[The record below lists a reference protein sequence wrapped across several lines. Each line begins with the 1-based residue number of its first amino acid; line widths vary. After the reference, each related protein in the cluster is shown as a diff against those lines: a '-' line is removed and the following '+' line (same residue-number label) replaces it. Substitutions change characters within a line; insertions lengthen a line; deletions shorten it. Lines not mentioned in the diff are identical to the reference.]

1 MVWSKRT
8 RSYVIDRLNDEA
20 GLEDGIAFYY
30 CEYSQAVESQTPEII
45 VASFVGQLATRLP
58 SIPHELR
65 DLYSWHKKRGT
76 RPTLPELIILFQQIR
91 SRFANV
97 WLLIDALDELD
108 PDSNDVLMNIIET
121 LAASAR
127 ILVTSRLQS
136 VDSKTLEDQTL
147 SCIVSAQSQDVGA
160 VVRDRLGK
168 AAIASRRL
176 REHPKWDGFVEE
188 AVRKLDEKANGM
200 FILVSFQL
208 EMLLRPRTVF
218 EMREALEKI
227 PQKLP
232 DFYSLT
238 LDRIRARESD
248 LALKTLAW
256 LVKHLRPMSAGELSE
271 ALAVEHSSSTISS
284 EALIHQDEIVE
295 MCCGLVTMQPDGA
308 LSFAHATVYEYLAT
322 NLEVVANFDTQIA
335 KTCLEYLNF
344 ASFSTPTDDSHVEFP
359 SIPHIE
365 YPSIPSS
372 YERRVRAHPFLP
384 YAGRYWFDH
393 YKRAHEPEELLDLV
407 LKLLLS
413 PNVATMLQAFS
424 DNKYIRF
431 VDFTPL
437 HTTALLGS
445 MTLTKLL
452 LAEVDKEAR
461 KCTTDSM
468 ARHTFF
474 QDVVDSTAAFGNTP
488 LLYAV
493 FHKHWSVAKLLLETR
508 AVDPSIQDNTVV
520 RWVLD
525 SDHQDL
531 LPLMVDLPGFN
542 VKLARRQFGSRIE
555 GYLNMSDTSQQ
566 PR

>member
-1 MVWSKRT
+1 M
-8 RSYVIDRLNDEA
+8 SYAIS
-20 GLEDGIAFYY
+20 IYY
-30 CEYSQAVESQTPEII
+30 T
-45 VASFVGQLATRLP
+45 
-58 SIPHELR
+58 
-65 DLYSWHKKRGT
+65 KKRGT
-76 RPTLPELIILFQQIR
+76 KPTLPELIILLQQIC
-91 SRFANV
+91 SRFAKV
-97 WLLIDALDELD
+97 WLLIDALDEID
-108 PDSNDVLMNIIET
+108 PDSNDVLMNVIET

-127 ILVTSRLQS
+127 ILITSRLQS
-136 VDSKTLEDQTL
+136 FDSKTLEDQTL

-176 REHPKWDGFVEE
+176 REHPKWDEFVEE

-248 LALKTLAW
+248 LALKALAW

-271 ALAVEHSSSTISS
+271 ALAVEHSTSTISS

-322 NLEVVANFDTQIA
+322 NLEIVAEFDTQIA

-344 ASFSTPTDDSHVEFP
+344 ASFSTPTDDSHGEFPSAPYIELP

-365 YPSIPSS
+365 YPSILSRSPLPIK
-372 YERRVRAHPFLP
+372 YQRRFRAHPFLP

-407 LKLLLS
+407 IKLLLS

-431 VDFTPL
+431 LDFTPL
-437 HTTALLGS
+437 HTTAILGS

-452 LAEVDKEAR
+452 LAEVHKEAGKR
-461 KCTTDSM
+461 TTDPM
-468 ARHTFF
+468 ARHTFL

-508 AVDPSIQDNTVV
+508 AVDPSIQDNTIV

-531 LPLMVDLPGFN
+531 LQLMVDLPGFN

-555 GYLNMSDTSQQ
+555 GYLDMSHTSQQ
-566 PR
+566 PQ

>member
-1 MVWSKRT
+1 M
-8 RSYVIDRLNDEA
+8 
-20 GLEDGIAFYY
+20 
-30 CEYSQAVESQTPEII
+30 
-45 VASFVGQLATRLP
+45 
-58 SIPHELR
+58 PHELR
-65 DLYSWHKKRGT
+65 DLYQLHRKRGT
-76 RPTLPELIILFQQIR
+76 KPTLPELIILLQQIC
-91 SRFANV
+91 SRFAKV

-108 PDSNDVLMNIIET
+108 PDSKDVLMNIIEKLT
-121 LAASAR
+121 RSAS
-127 ILVTSRLQS
+127 ILITSRLQS

-147 SCIVSAQSQDVGA
+147 SCIVSAQSQDIRA

-176 REHPKWDGFVEE
+176 REHPKWDKFVEE
-188 AVRKLDEKANGM
+188 AVKKLDEEANGM

-248 LALKTLAW
+248 LASKALAW

-271 ALAVEHSSSTISS
+271 AFAVEHSTTTINS

-308 LSFAHATVYEYLAT
+308 LSLAHATVYEYLAT
-322 NLEVVANFDTQIA
+322 NLEIAADFDTQIA

-344 ASFSTPTDDSHVEFP
+344 ASFSTPTEDVQIQEDVSDGFP
-359 SIPHIE
+359 PL
-365 YPSIPSS
+365 PSGTLAPN

-413 PNVATMLQAFS
+413 RNLATMLQAFS
-424 DNKYIRF
+424 DNKYISF
-431 VDFTPL
+431 LNFTPL
-437 HTTALLGS
+437 HATALLGS
-445 MTLTKLL
+445 VTLTKLL
-452 LAEVDKEAR
+452 LAGIDKEAS
-461 KCTTDSM
+461 KYTTDSM
-468 ARHTFF
+468 ARQTLC
-474 QDVVDSTAAFGNTP
+474 QKVVDSTAAFGNPP

-493 FHKHWSVAKLLLETR
+493 LHKHWSVAKLLLETGL
-508 AVDPSIQDNTVV
+508 VNPSTQDNTIV

-531 LPLMVDLPGFN
+531 IPLMVDLPGFN

-555 GYLNMSDTSQQ
+555 GYLDKSHTPQHPQ
-566 PR
+566 

>member
-1 MVWSKRT
+1 MPQELHELYQSHSKRST
-8 RSYVIDRLNDEA
+8 KPN
-20 GLEDGIAFYY
+20 
-30 CEYSQAVESQTPEII
+30 
-45 VASFVGQLATRLP
+45 
-58 SIPHELR
+58 
-65 DLYSWHKKRGT
+65 
-76 RPTLPELIILFQQIR
+76 LPELIVLLQQIC
-91 SRFANV
+91 SRFAKV

-108 PDSNDVLMNIIET
+108 PDSKEVLMNTIET
-121 LAASAR
+121 LTGSAK

-147 SCIVSAQSQDVGA
+147 SCIVSAQSQDIRA

-176 REHPKWDGFVEE
+176 REHPKWNDFVEE
-188 AVRKLDEKANGM
+188 AVRKLDEEADGM

-232 DFYSLT
+232 DFYSLS

-248 LALKTLAW
+248 LSLKALAW

-271 ALAVEHSSSTISS
+271 ALAVEHSTTTINP

-308 LSFAHATVYEYLAT
+308 LSLAHATVYEYLAT
-322 NLEVVANFDTQIA
+322 NLEIVANFDTQIA

-344 ASFSTPTDDSHVEFP
+344 ASFSTPTEDVYMEFP
-359 SIPHIE
+359 SIPA
-365 YPSIPSS
+365 IPIAPN

-413 PNVATMLQAFS
+413 PNLATMLQAFS

-431 VDFTPL
+431 LDFTPL
-437 HTTALLGS
+437 HATALLGS
-445 MTLTKLL
+445 MTLTKLV
-452 LAEVDKEAR
+452 LAEIDKEAG
-461 KCTTDSM
+461 KYTTDLM
-468 ARHTFF
+468 ARRTFC
-474 QDVVDSTAAFGNTP
+474 QNVVDYTAFGNTP

-493 FHKHWSVAKLLLETR
+493 LHKHWSVAKVLLETR
-508 AVDPSIQDNTVV
+508 LVNPSTQDNTIV

-555 GYLNMSDTSQQ
+555 GYLDMSHIPQKPQ
-566 PR
+566 

>member
-1 MVWSKRT
+1 M
-8 RSYVIDRLNDEA
+8 
-20 GLEDGIAFYY
+20 
-30 CEYSQAVESQTPEII
+30 I
-45 VASFVGQLATRLP
+45 VASFVGQLAVRLP
-58 SIPHELR
+58 SMPQELR
-65 DLYSWHKKRGT
+65 DLYQSHKKRGT
-76 RPTLPELIILFQQIR
+76 KPTLPELIILLQQIC
-91 SRFANV
+91 SRFAKV

-108 PDSNDVLMNIIET
+108 PDSKDVLMYIIEKLT
-121 LAASAR
+121 GSAR

-147 SCIVSAQSQDVGA
+147 SCIVSAQSQDIRA
-160 VVRDRLGK
+160 VVRDRLAK
-168 AAIASRRL
+168 AAIASRCL
-176 REHPKWDGFVEE
+176 REHPKWDKFVEE

-238 LDRIRARESD
+238 LDRVRARESD
-248 LALKTLAW
+248 LASKALAW
-256 LVKHLRPMSAGELSE
+256 LVRRLRPMSAGELSE
-271 ALAVEHSSSTISS
+271 ALAVEHSSTTINS
-284 EALIHQDEIVE
+284 EALIHPDEIME
-295 MCCGLVTMQPDGA
+295 MCCGLVTIQPDGA

-322 NLEVVANFDTQIA
+322 NLENVANFDTQIA

-344 ASFSTPTDDSHVEFP
+344 ASFSIPTDDVRIEYPDVHMEFP
-359 SIPHIE
+359 SIP
-365 YPSIPSS
+365 SS
-372 YERRVRAHPFLP
+372 LLPPHYRRRVLAHPFLP

-407 LKLLLS
+407 LKLLQS

-437 HTTALLGS
+437 HATALLGS

-452 LAEVDKEAR
+452 LTETDKEAG
-461 KCTTDSM
+461 KYTTDSM
-468 ARHTFF
+468 ARQTIF
-474 QDVVDSTAAFGNTP
+474 QNVVDSTAAFGNTP

-493 FHKHWSVAKLLLETR
+493 LHKHWSVAKLLLETR
-508 AVDPSIQDNTVV
+508 TVNPSIQDNTIV
-520 RWVLD
+520 RWVLH

-531 LPLMVDLPGFN
+531 LPLMVGLPRFN

-555 GYLNMSDTSQQ
+555 GYLDMSHTPQQ
-566 PR
+566 PQ

>member
-1 MVWSKRT
+1 
-8 RSYVIDRLNDEA
+8 
-20 GLEDGIAFYY
+20 
-30 CEYSQAVESQTPEII
+30 
-45 VASFVGQLATRLP
+45 
-58 SIPHELR
+58 
-65 DLYSWHKKRGT
+65 
-76 RPTLPELIILFQQIR
+76 
-91 SRFANV
+91 
-97 WLLIDALDELD
+97 
-108 PDSNDVLMNIIET
+108 MNIIET

-168 AAIASRRL
+168 AALASLRL
-176 REHPKWDGFVEE
+176 REHPKWDEFVEE

-238 LDRIRARESD
+238 LDHIRARESD
-248 LALKTLAW
+248 LALKALAW
-256 LVKHLRPMSAGELSE
+256 LVKHLRPMSAGELIE
-271 ALAVEHSSSTISS
+271 ALAVEHSTSTISS

-322 NLEVVANFDTQIA
+322 NLEIVANFDTQIA
-335 KTCLEYLNF
+335 KTCLEYLNL
-344 ASFSTPTDDSHVEFP
+344 ASFSTPIDDLHTGHLSIPHIEFP

-365 YPSIPSS
+365 CPSIPSS
-372 YERRVRAHPFLP
+372 PLAIRYERRVRAHPFLP

-413 PNVATMLQAFS
+413 SNVATILQAFS
-424 DNKYIRF
+424 DNKYIKF

-445 MTLTKLL
+445 VTLTKLL
-452 LAEVDKEAR
+452 LAVVDKEAGKR
-461 KCTTDSM
+461 TTDSM
-468 ARHTFF
+468 ARHKFF
-474 QDVVDSTAAFGNTP
+474 QNVVDSTAAFGNTP
-488 LLYAV
+488 P
-493 FHKHWSVAKLLLETR
+493 STR
-508 AVDPSIQDNTVV
+508 FFTNTSLWQNFFWKQEPLIRVYKIIQLCV
-520 RWVLD
+520 
-525 SDHQDL
+525 
-531 LPLMVDLPGFN
+531 
-542 VKLARRQFGSRIE
+542 
-555 GYLNMSDTSQQ
+555 GYWTAIT
-566 PR
+566 RTCYR